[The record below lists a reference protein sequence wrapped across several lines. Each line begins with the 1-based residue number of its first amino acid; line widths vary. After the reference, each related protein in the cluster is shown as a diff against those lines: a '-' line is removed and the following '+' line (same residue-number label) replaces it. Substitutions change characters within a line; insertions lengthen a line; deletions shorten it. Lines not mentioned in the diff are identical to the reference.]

1 MPKLKKSTSFNVWH
15 GLYILLVA
23 YYFFK
28 EVYELITTGL
38 RYFSFWQLMLD
49 IGLLLHMLDL
59 DSTLALDLAIF
70 ENEAVAWSN
79 FLLASCFMMVFLF
92 GGLVQY
98 LSDLVPRISVLVDTV
113 SRSITPVFFLVIIL
127 CDVFFAFVIWC
138 NLLFGK
144 TVRDFSNIQ
153 VTAISLTEMLF
164 GRLDV
169 VEDLRLSFPITG
181 FFFYL
186 FFMVLFF
193 FILQYL
199 SRAIVLTSFDDAT
212 RSFEER
218 QRTKK
223 LLAGDQLA
231 SFFKQQ
237 VAWAKKVLGLN
248 FRARDLKTAG
258 GMEPYP
264 TQKWGLF
271 PFTGFCAIYVIF
283 ISMVLWVPEGHDV
296 VQSLTEAL
304 KRPTFSKVNPLSR
317 EIDLDL
323 DFDRIETREDVL
335 RWLAVSFSKDD
346 GWLWDGALYN
356 SSSSDNVLGNYA
368 ASPQY
373 KQVVINDWN
382 ILLGQRPVRLSLQY
396 DHIVPV
402 SNRSV
407 TARLPVAQ
415 LIRSGSPVTQRTELK
430 DPRAQD
436 MGGLEGSTLQEVLQ
450 KYCGSYTE
458 ETGFSCMLSVDPEVT
473 IPALLEMRLKGIAT
487 NQTSKMTLDFVSYNG
502 NIDMFFYVSINFDF
516 TTSGYIDKEI
526 KIFPIKL
533 PDLTSAFFPI
543 RMILEI
549 LIIAF
554 TVGRL
559 AKCMRAVYCV
569 LLAGIKKLLKG
580 KAGTFGHRLFVAFQV
595 LVFHIVQHPFIVF
608 DFLSGITTVVTLVM
622 WYSFVL
628 LDLTQSFYFAESP
641 EARRRNQLCMPE
653 KREWTPA
660 QCAETG
666 LCSDYTAISKFAKA
680 SQQMRFFTQIC
691 AANTIFLFLCY
702 QKLSGKWCILK
713 RRMLPPT
720 PFFKDPGVVLSLRSK
735 YLSAFPTGRVIARA
749 MLNGL
754 ADILCFFVVMVVL
767 LLGYVAMGHTIFGT
781 IMVDFSTLGYS
792 VITCFQMFLGTF
804 RSFAEMRQANSIAY
818 YFYWYTYMV
827 LFRYVLVNMF
837 FAIIAKHFQKEDK
850 AVEEQRL
857 ERAAAAA
864 AARAVPGES
873 QSMLEQIKVA
883 LKTLL
888 GMWTPASQDPNE
900 KALEEDPDAA
910 QLENLEDLDPVASP
924 KSPKRLDTAQSDASM
939 DTTED
944 GDGMMR

>member
-1 MPKLKKSTSFNVWH
+1 
-15 GLYILLVA
+15 
-23 YYFFK
+23 
-28 EVYELITTGL
+28 
-38 RYFSFWQLMLD
+38 
-49 IGLLLHMLDL
+49 
-59 DSTLALDLAIF
+59 
-70 ENEAVAWSN
+70 
-79 FLLASCFMMVFLF
+79 
-92 GGLVQY
+92 
-98 LSDLVPRISVLVDTV
+98 
-113 SRSITPVFFLVIIL
+113 
-127 CDVFFAFVIWC
+127 
-138 NLLFGK
+138 
-144 TVRDFSNIQ
+144 
-153 VTAISLTEMLF
+153 
-164 GRLDV
+164 
-169 VEDLRLSFPITG
+169 
-181 FFFYL
+181 
-186 FFMVLFF
+186 
-193 FILQYL
+193 
-199 SRAIVLTSFDDAT
+199 
-212 RSFEER
+212 
-218 QRTKK
+218 
-223 LLAGDQLA
+223 
-231 SFFKQQ
+231 
-237 VAWAKKVLGLN
+237 
-248 FRARDLKTAG
+248 
-258 GMEPYP
+258 MEPYP
-264 TQKWGLF
+264 TQKWGLI

-317 EIDLDL
+317 EIDLDM

-335 RWLAVSFSKDD
+335 RWLAVSFSK
-346 GWLWDGALYN
+346 ALYN

-402 SNRSV
+402 SNLSV

-415 LIRSGSPVTQRTELK
+415 LIHGDSLVKERTELK
-430 DPRAQD
+430 DLRA
-436 MGGLEGSTLQEVLQ
+436 QEVLQ
-450 KYCGSYTE
+450 KYCGNYTE
-458 ETGFSCMLSVDPEVT
+458 EMGFSCMLSVDPEVT
-473 IPALLEMRLKGIAT
+473 IPALLDMRLKGIAT
-487 NQTSKMTLDFVSYNG
+487 NQTSKMTLDFVSYNR
-502 NIDMFFYVSINFDF
+502 NIDMFFYVCINFDF

-533 PDLTSAFFPI
+533 PDMTSAFFPI
-543 RMILEI
+543 RLILEI

-569 LLAGIKKLLKG
+569 LLAGIKKG

-608 DFLSGITTVVTLVM
+608 DFLSGISTVLTLVM

-641 EARRRNQLCMPE
+641 E
-653 KREWTPA
+653 WTPA

-666 LCSDYTAISKFAKA
+666 LCSDYTAISKFAQA

-702 QKLSGKWCILK
+702 Q
-713 RRMLPPT
+713 
-720 PFFKDPGVVLSLRSK
+720 K

-827 LFRYVLVNMF
+827 LFRYVLVNIF

-857 ERAAAAA
+857 ERAAQQAQQ
-864 AARAVPGES
+864 VPGES

-900 KALEEDPDAA
+900 KALEEDPDAP
-910 QLENLEDLDPVASP
+910 LENFEDLDPVASP
-924 KSPKRLDTAQSDASM
+924 KSPKRLDASQSDVSM
-939 DTTED
+939 DTTEMD
-944 GDGMMR
+944 DSIADDLMEPNWRFLPDETRLWAVDTAKEIFRFIHEKSRLREELEKHNKEQFDIDHVQEEAETAIQEKAFELGKKAEKVKMDLSSRELRSLKAVHRDQESLAWYIMKRETELKKLEEARSVKMDRYEKMVNATQLLVASDESQPGPSS